1 MSLDVSPSLVVYAN
15 PCKQKSHIE
24 FARKKGVKLSTFDN
38 EGELY
43 KMKAIQPDAELLI
56 RILPPLS
63 EKAKV
68 PLGNKYGCRV
78 AEARSLLIKAK
89 ELDLNVIG
97 VRYKHCSVILEMLI
111 Y

>member
-1 MSLDVSPSLVVYAN
+1 MALDVSPSLIVYAN

-38 EGELY
+38 EEELY
-43 KMKAIQPDAELLI
+43 KMRAIQPDAELLI

-68 PLGNKYGCRV
+68 PLGISMDV
-78 AEARSLLIKAK
+78 ASQR
-89 ELDLNVIG
+89 
-97 VRYKHCSVILEMLI
+97 LEVCLSRLRNWI
-111 Y
+111 